1 MDGSTKNRQTCVSRV
16 MDDISDDIQL
26 LTDGTTEQDRFNFI
40 IEVANAL
47 AFNLKTIPFAIM
59 SDLEYR
65 RSLDFLADYRNS
77 LQNTHLTNAQLR
89 KENCDL
95 QKEIEALKQ
104 HTASLT
110 TATKTSKTQTA
121 KKTTP
126 TKATMSSEQQAKM
139 IANII
144 SKHLDTSIEEA
155 YHYSTMISEYVP
167 WSPSSATKATKS
179 SPPKTSPPPI
189 PHATH
194 PNRIAKGN
202 NNNGPKSFAQVTA
215 EKSATS
221 NPWQTVK
228 HTAIT

>member
-1 MDGSTKNRQTCVSRV
+1 
-16 MDDISDDIQL
+16 
-26 LTDGTTEQDRFNFI
+26 
-40 IEVANAL
+40 
-47 AFNLKTIPFAIM
+47 M

-77 LQNTHLTNAQLR
+77 LLNAHLTNTQLR

-104 HTASLT
+104 HTASPT

-121 KKTTP
+121 KKTTS

-144 SKHLDTSIEEA
+144 SKHPDTSIEEA
-155 YHYSTMISEYVP
+155 YHYSAMIGEYVP
-167 WSPSSATKATKS
+167 WSPSSATKTTKPA
-179 SPPKTSPPPI
+179 PPKTSPPPI
-189 PHATH
+189 PHTTH

-202 NNNGPKSFAQVTA
+202 NNNGPKSFAQVAA
-215 EKSATS
+215 EQSATG

-228 HTAIT
+228 NTTIT